1 MSVKDY
7 KSSKTSPGISPG
19 ITIESNTIMVNKTQD
34 TSKYASQ
41 QHTRNSSV
49 KHASK
54 VRRFEVEESPD
65 HDLKSE

>member
-7 KSSKTSPGISPG
+7 KSSKTSPGISAD
-19 ITIESNTIMVNKTQD
+19 ITIESTPMVNKTQD

-49 KHASK
+49 RNGSK
-54 VRRFEVEESPD
+54 ARRFEVEESPD
-65 HDLKSE
+65 RDLKSE